1 MGEFNLERGVG
12 APFQQHLARLQG
24 CGGGGVGVGQGG
36 GGRGVEGTCYG
47 GVFRGGVTG
56 GC

>member
-36 GGRGVEGTCYG
+36 GRRGVEGTCYG